1 MTAGETTKYG
11 RATPAGDYRLF
22 RLGDPLAI
30 DMDLGH
36 PAFCGKLCDRSNSFF
51 CGLLWWHPIKSRG
64 ICHDFFSVRTDAHPH
79 NLQRGVNTLDLDDS
93 LFTTM
98 LQQPRHQLHKITRTR
113 PVVQL
118 MGEQLI
124 PRGRTSA

>member
-1 MTAGETTKYG
+1 MTAGGTTKYG

-36 PAFCGKLCDRSNSFF
+36 PACCGKLCDRLNSFF
-51 CGLLWWHPIKSRG
+51 CGLLWWRPIKSG
-64 ICHDFFSVRTDAHPH
+64 GLCLDFFSVRADAHSH
-79 NLQRGVNTLDLDDS
+79 YLQRHAEALRLVNS